1 MTRGVSDGGYS
12 SGETPVPIPNTEV
25 KTAYADGTAWVT
37 VWKSRAPPSLT
48 PLRFIKRKCSEIGA
62 LSKIKTIEVKIDIYR
77 FPNLNTIHISQ
88 RLCSLG

>member
-48 PLRFIKRKCSEIGA
+48 PLRFIKRESGEIRI
-62 LSKIKTIEVKIDIYR
+62 LIKIKTII
-77 FPNLNTIHISQ
+77 
-88 RLCSLG
+88 